1 MGLTSSST
9 GTKVLNED
17 IEEMK
22 EKCDYVIAIARK
34 SKCRQVYSF

>member
-17 IEEMK
+17 IENMK
-22 EKCDYVIAIARK
+22 KEVDYEVAIARK
-34 SKCRQVYSF
+34 SKCRKINSV